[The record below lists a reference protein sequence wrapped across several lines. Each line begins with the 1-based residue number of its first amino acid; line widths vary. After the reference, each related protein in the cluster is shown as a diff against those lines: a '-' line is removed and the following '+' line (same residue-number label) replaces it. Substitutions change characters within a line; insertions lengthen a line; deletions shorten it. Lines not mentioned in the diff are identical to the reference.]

1 MQDDFVHLLYIMA
14 RRQTE
19 CIIAYHRPEADFDS
33 VLGQCFSG
41 LKGRMGA
48 ACARGMALRAL
59 SYNKFGVRRPYIDR
73 VHKPQNREHNLH
85 VNAVPVVTAFVAA
98 AL

>member
-1 MQDDFVHLLYIMA
+1 MRGEKF
-14 RRQTE
+14 
-19 CIIAYHRPEADFDS
+19 
-33 VLGQCFSG
+33 GSG
-41 LKGRMGA
+41 LSDLIARGNLGA

-73 VHKPQNREHNLH
+73 VHKPQNREQNLH
-85 VNAVPVVTAFVAA
+85 VNAVPVVEAFVAA